1 MPKTKYLSEA
11 EKRVGRKHMYRQELY
26 NGVAYSLLGD
36 TIVYLLAIYFGAG
49 NIALGYISSASYIA
63 GIVLPFV
70 PQMFHGRNQIKV
82 QSLVWVL
89 RGVVCLGYLGLYV
102 ISGDLAVLLL
112 LLVYTLFNIFRM
124 IGIALND
131 STLKNISS
139 VSNRGKVVA
148 NVNAAYQSSS
158 IVIRC
163 LTALVLGIQRF
174 GGLAG
179 LIGLQMVGVF
189 VNFFAS
195 REMSLIPSRSTIV
208 YKKGRTVMVLFKE
221 AMTDQMFRR
230 RLILRWLS
238 TAVAVIFGLTTPFLR
253 LELGLSNSVVVVYS
267 VVLGVSVMAAS
278 YVSKQFSDRLGS
290 RPLVF
295 FSTLFSLFFFMAW
308 VLVTRTVN
316 PIWFF
321 VLGFLTNFF
330 VALISLLTFRLV
342 AQVMPDDET
351 VPFNSMVN
359 FVIAII
365 AFLVGIFSGFLA
377 DKGDIARN
385 LFVLDG
391 KVAGNG
397 YT

>member
-1 MPKTKYLSEA
+1 
-11 EKRVGRKHMYRQELY
+11 MYRQELY

-70 PQMFHGRNQIKV
+70 PKMFHGRNQIKV

-365 AFLVGIFSGFLA
+365 AFFVGIFSGFLA
-377 DKGDIARN
+377 DKGDVARN

-391 KVAGNG
+391 RVAGNG
-397 YT
+397 DRKSVV